1 MLQYD
6 WKRISEY
13 KESELYMGLPE
24 FFQTLPTHTVTA
36 PEIHKAVALENSKVN
51 TLYSLTQYLT
61 EETIII
67 PLDI

>member
-13 KESELYMGLPE
+13 KESERYMGLPE

-36 PEIHKAVALENSKVN
+36 PEIQRVIALENLKVN
-51 TLYSLTQYLT
+51 KLYSLTQYLT

-67 PLDI
+67 PLAI